1 MEKIITRC
9 ILVWMCLVS
18 LCISILHSE
27 IHSNNKF
34 YNIGPNDSL
43 LILGFVIDNYLK
55 YLSIISYCLVNSVF
69 RSLFHNIL
77 IPWVTNSIQDVTKQK
92 PKNIHMFAYESAFI
106 ITIYTWFDWFLYYNI
121 LISQIDILMIE
132 IIIDIIMA
140 GLVTNYY
147 LNNNLFIIKKSEYE
161 LII

>member
-1 MEKIITRC
+1 
-9 ILVWMCLVS
+9 MCLVS

-27 IHSNNKF
+27 INSNNKF